1 DTAFEGGLERG
12 DPFPDFELR
21 TVSRRRVHKADYVGD
36 RPLFMVCGSITCPM
50 TMSAGPALRR
60 LYDEY
65 GDRVAF
71 LTLYVGEANPVDR
84 YRQPDTYEQKLAHAR
99 DYQYRE
105 RVPWLVAVDDL
116 DAALQRALGAKT
128 SASYIMAPD
137 GTVAF
142 RTSRTNDERL
152 LREALSAIAAGHSPK
167 VWGRQ
172 LHPGP
177 MGGATRRLG
186 HMETEVGDQA
196 KADLH
201 RTTTPVFGRLTT
213 AFQSLPAPARG
224 AVGLAAG
231 LLPLVVAAVAIKV
244 FVRRVD
250 PGPQPVPAPGLHAA
264 MKWRHQGGI
273 HDQGVSTAR
282 FAPGDV

>member
-1 DTAFEGGLERG
+1 MSATDRRFSRLRRDHSANGAAFEGGPERG
-12 DPFPDFELR
+12 DPFPDFDLR
-21 TVSRRRVHKADYVGD
+21 TVSRRRVHKSDYVGD
-36 RPLFMVCGSITCPM
+36 RPLFMMCGSITCPM
-50 TMSAGPALRR
+50 TMSAGPGLRR

-71 LTLYVGEANPVDR
+71 LTLYIAEAHPTER

-105 RVPWLVAVDDL
+105 RIPWLVAVDDL
-116 DAALQRALGAKT
+116 DARLQRALGVKA

-167 VWGRQ
+167 VGGRQ
-172 LHPGP
+172 LHAEPTGS
-177 MGGATRRLG
+177 AVRRLG

-201 RTTTPVFGRLTT
+201 RKTRPVFRRLTT

-231 LLPLVVAAVAIKV
+231 LLPLAVAAAAIKV

-250 PGPQPVPAPGLHAA
+250 AGSQPVRAPGRTL
-264 MKWRHQGGI
+264 Q
-273 HDQGVSTAR
+273 
-282 FAPGDV
+282 